1 MTDEQKE
8 SRPDLRYLKTGTLNL
23 FVLCVVGDTAFHD
36 IFIYS
41 VSLLKVDRMQKKT
54 WLLQSEIKQIT
65 VAAVIKQNYK
75 IYENT
80 NF

>member
-23 FVLCVVGDTAFHD
+23 FILCVVGDTAFHD

-41 VSLLKVDRMQKKT
+41 VSLFKVDRMQKK
-54 WLLQSEIKQIT
+54 LGYYSPR
-65 VAAVIKQNYK
+65 
-75 IYENT
+75 
-80 NF
+80 